1 MADLNLA
8 HLVVWYLV
16 FVFSTTCHEYAHA
29 LLAFKG
35 GDTTAYEGGQLS
47 LDPTPH
53 IKRSPFGMVLVPLV
67 SYVYYG
73 WMIGWASVPYDPQWG
88 KRNPRRQGLMS
99 LAGPAAN
106 LLLAAL
112 GLAGIKA
119 MLAAGI
125 FQMPP
130 PAQMSIQQLVVAA
143 GDPTGQSTASALAMA
158 LSIMVN
164 LNVLLGVF
172 NLIPVPPLDGAGV
185 LEGLGPRPV
194 AQLYEKLRQQPLLGL
209 LGLVVAWKL
218 FPYVSLPVLSWV
230 LEATLF

>member
-1 MADLNLA
+1 MPDINLA
-8 HLVVWYLV
+8 HLGVWYLV

-53 IKRSPFGMVLVPLV
+53 VKRSPFGMVVVPLI

-88 KRNPRRQGLMS
+88 KRNPKRQGLMS

-112 GLAGIKA
+112 ALAAIRA
-119 MLAAGI
+119 LLAAGV
-125 FQMPP
+125 FQMLPP
-130 PAQMSIQQLVVAA
+130 TQMSIQQLVVAT
-143 GDPTGQSTASALAMA
+143 GDPTGQSPVSALAMA

-185 LEGLGPRPV
+185 LEGLGPRSV
-194 AQLYEKLRQQPLLGL
+194 AQLYEKLRAQPLLGL
-209 LGLVVAWKL
+209 LGLVIAWKL
-218 FPYVSLPVLSWV
+218 FPYVAVPALSLVLS
-230 LEATLF
+230 ATLL

>member
-35 GDTTAYEGGQLS
+35 GDSTAYEGGQLS

-53 IKRSPFGMVLVPLV
+53 IRRSPFGMVLVPLV

-88 KRNPRRQGLMS
+88 KRNPKRQGLMS

-106 LLLAAL
+106 LLLAAVA
-112 GLAGIKA
+112 LAAIKA
-119 MLAAGI
+119 LLAAGV

-130 PAQMSIQQLVVAA
+130 LGQMSIEKLVVAA
-143 GDPTGQSTASALAMA
+143 GDPTGHSTASALAMA
-158 LSIMVN
+158 LSIMAN

-185 LEGLGPRPV
+185 LEGLGPRSV
-194 AQLYEKLRQQPLLGL
+194 AQLYEKLREQPLLSL
-209 LGLVVAWKL
+209 LGLVIAWKL
-218 FPYVSLPVLSWV
+218 FPYVSLPVLSAV
-230 LEATLF
+230 LEVTLL